1 MMTGALMF
9 AALWTLRPSLAFVS
23 SSVTRAKG
31 ARSDTTIGAV
41 LHSRS
46 STIISTSCS
55 GTTRRR
61 NGSWKRFLASE
72 SSSSSA
78 SSSSSPSSSSPL
90 AVQVDHCVSRLGTL
104 QTLLSKHG
112 APGSQGC
119 RTPDGDLVAVTP
131 AQENPEL
138 LASMLGR
145 AKDDDGRDYLL
156 ANLHPYLLP
165 IAQSRSTGNFI
176 CAYRNPRTNESDKG
190 GHLRPWPIVEA
201 KLGGPGVQLLS
212 LNSEHL
218 MRRIICKV
226 DFGGTADDPDH
237 LVQLYNE
244 RLGRGLLYDTTLD
257 TPYQP
262 GAVAQLG
269 YGVDKY
275 VLLRVGPF
283 PDLYQNMARQHF
295 AKGDEQS
302 ALISAEAANGKLP
315 GFASTF
321 RFYARLLSSFPHREE
336 ETRDAARMCLRL
348 PLWTIGM
355 DASDFEEVA
364 VLGQMCEASDPPAT
378 AMAKLKEMY
387 DLIKQVEEDDP
398 HASGKTREQ
407 QVIDE
412 ATDLMND
419 AVLTGKEWR
428 SIRPKLVELYK
439 SIGREDMASFIDI

>member
-1 MMTGALMF
+1 MMTGALVF
-9 AALWTLRPSLAFVS
+9 AALWTIRPSLAFVS
-23 SSVTRAKG
+23 TRSRVVRGTRSATATG
-31 ARSDTTIGAV
+31 AANAV
-41 LHSRS
+41 LYSSRTYNSITS
-46 STIISTSCS
+46 S
-55 GTTRRR
+55 TTRRR
-61 NGSWKRFLASE
+61 IGGWKRFLASE
-72 SSSSSA
+72 SSSSS
-78 SSSSSPSSSSPL
+78 SSSSSPSPL
-90 AVQVDHCVSRLGTL
+90 AVQVEHCVSRLGTL

-131 AQENPEL
+131 AQETPEL
-138 LASMLGR
+138 LASMLGHVE
-145 AKDDDGRDYLL
+145 DDGRDYSL
-156 ANLHPYLLP
+156 ANLHPYLFP
-165 IAQSRSTGNFI
+165 IARSRSTGNFI
-176 CAYRNPRTNESDKG
+176 CAYRNPWTEESDPG
-190 GHLRPWPIVEA
+190 QHRPWPIVEA

-218 MRRIICKV
+218 MRRIVCEV
-226 DFGGTADDPDH
+226 DFTGSGDPDH

-244 RLGRGLLYDTTLD
+244 RLGRGLLPDPTLD

-302 ALISAEAANGKLP
+302 ALISAETANGKMP

-387 DLIKQVEEDDP
+387 DLMKQVEEEDR
-398 HASGKTREQ
+398 HASGKTSEQ
-407 QVIDE
+407 QTMDE

-419 AVLTGKEWR
+419 AVLSGKEWR
-428 SIRPKLVELYK
+428 SIRPKLVDLYK
-439 SIGREDMASFIDI
+439 SIGREDMASFVDI